1 MDILDVNE
9 YLNEA
14 HKTLSDDNDYKHWF
28 NELVK
33 CRKEADECGFDI
45 ARLEGALYQLH
56 IRDIGFIIDKLN
68 RPDFS

>member
-45 ARLEGALYQLH
+45 TRLEGVLYQLH
-56 IRDIGFIIDKLN
+56 IRDIGFIIDELN
-68 RPDFS
+68 KPDFS